1 MAEFETLSVKD
12 QLRTRMELFEKAKSI
27 IDKHPNGNLSGEV
40 RAEWEKLDKDM
51 DTLTELINKNRQESE
66 DPGAK
71 DRLAKLSKWNDAL
84 KIDPGRISEPTQP
97 GSKPD
102 QSGALSEIKFRGE
115 ALRIDDDPKVKA
127 LASPEYAK
135 TFNKFLRADAKGEQL
150 GMQVSNNPKGGYLA
164 PIGMVQQILKFVDD
178 MVFMRQLGTVFPTN
192 GAVSLGVVSWDTD
205 PGDAD
210 WTPEVPASNIS
221 EDTAAAVGKR
231 ELMPHGVSKLVKISQ
246 KLART
251 SIIPIETFLAQRL
264 AYKFGITCEKAYMTG
279 TGVQQPLGVFTAS
292 ADGVP
297 TSRDVT
303 SGSSGDFTFDD
314 CIAMLYS
321 LKAQYQASATW
332 LAAREWFKRARKL
345 KASGSGEYMW
355 QPSPV
360 LGQPDL
366 ILGRPYKQSEYTPCQ
381 TSSAFTTGAY
391 PAMLADFSFYWMAD
405 SIQLEIQTIT
415 ELFTLT
421 NQIGY
426 KGWLETDG
434 QPVMAEA
441 FARMKLG

>member
-1 MAEFETLSVKD
+1 MSDFATLSVKER
-12 QLRTRMELFEKAKSI
+12 LSTRMELVNKARAI
-27 IDKHPNGNLSGEV
+27 VDKHPDGKLSGETQ
-40 RAEWEKLDKDM
+40 AEWEKLDSDIEK
-51 DTLTELINKNRQESE
+51 LNGLINENRSEEAHKARQEKLASWSE
-66 DPGAK
+66 
-71 DRLAKLSKWNDAL
+71 AL
-84 KIDPGRISEPTQP
+84 KTDPGRQSEPTKP

-102 QSGALSEIKFRGE
+102 TDTPLSEVKFRGE
-115 ALRIDDDPKVKA
+115 ALRIDDNPQLKA
-127 LASPEYAK
+127 LATPEYGK
-135 TFNKFLRADAKGEQL
+135 QFNKYLRGDAKADEKL

-164 PIGMVQQILKFVDD
+164 PVGMVQQILKFMDD
-178 MVFMRQLGTVFPTN
+178 MVYIRAAGTVFPTN
-192 GAVSLGVVSWDTD
+192 GAVSLGVVSWEAD

-210 WTPEVPASNIS
+210 WTPEVPAANIS

-246 KLART
+246 KMART
-251 SIIPIETFLAQRL
+251 SIIPIEAYLAQRL
-264 AYKFGITCEKAYMTG
+264 AYKFAITCEKAYMTG
-279 TGVQQPLGVFTAS
+279 TGVQQPLGLFTAS

-303 SGSSGDFTFDD
+303 SGTSNDFTFDD
-314 CIAMLYS
+314 VIGMLYS
-321 LKAQYQASATW
+321 LKAQYQAAATF
-332 LAAREWFKRARKL
+332 LASREWFKRARKL
-345 KASGSGEYMW
+345 KASGTGEYLW
-355 QPSPV
+355 QPSPI

-381 TSSAFTTGAY
+381 TSAAFTTGAY
-391 PAMLADFSFYWMAD
+391 PCLLGDLSFYWIAD